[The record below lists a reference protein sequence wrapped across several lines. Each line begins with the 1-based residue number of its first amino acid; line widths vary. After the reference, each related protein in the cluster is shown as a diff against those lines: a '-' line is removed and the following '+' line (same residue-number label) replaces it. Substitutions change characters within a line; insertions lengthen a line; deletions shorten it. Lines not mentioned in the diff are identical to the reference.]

1 MEKVNVLHLKAMEFA
16 DQAAEA
22 RRAGDL
28 DAYKRLTGNALKHEA
43 QAAWEAAPNHD
54 FEPTRSVLFRS
65 AATLAVEC
73 GELRTAEQLIGAALS
88 GRPPP
93 EIAEEL
99 RDLLEDVYFH
109 RHLQIRGVTLA
120 QDELQMT
127 LDGDAVGFGMAR
139 SDAFVQRIKDFE
151 NLVYRTAERL
161 RGRAFRDAGRR
172 KKELAESLE
181 LYLSVPRAASFAVT
195 LKIGHKAQLEM
206 DLPGADFTAKTMK
219 EVLGGLDLVSRGD
232 FAGLREQI
240 PDEPYRLNFIALA
253 QRLSPDGQDIR
264 TVGFT
269 TSFHR
274 ELRVVALATPRRDV
288 REWLHREPKEATAG
302 TQEQHIEIQG
312 TLLEADAKSQTEGVI
327 QVVDSTGEIHKVF
340 VPRGMM
346 SDIVKP
352 MFEEEVILCA
362 VQKGTRKDLETI
374 DLADGS
380 DGTAP
385 GGQGH

>member
-1 MEKVNVLHLKAMEFA
+1 
-16 DQAAEA
+16 
-22 RRAGDL
+22 
-28 DAYKRLTGNALKHEA
+28 
-43 QAAWEAAPNHD
+43 
-54 FEPTRSVLFRS
+54 
-65 AATLAVEC
+65 
-73 GELRTAEQLIGAALS
+73 
-88 GRPPP
+88 
-93 EIAEEL
+93 
-99 RDLLEDVYFH
+99 
-109 RHLQIRGVTLA
+109 
-120 QDELQMT
+120 
-127 LDGDAVGFGMAR
+127 
-139 SDAFVQRIKDFE
+139 
-151 NLVYRTAERL
+151 
-161 RGRAFRDAGRR
+161 
-172 KKELAESLE
+172 
-181 LYLSVPRAASFAVT
+181 
-195 LKIGHKAQLEM
+195 
-206 DLPGADFTAKTMK
+206 MK